1 MSLVMK
7 VAMVM
12 TMCPLWKPKPRI
24 GLRRERQRQR
34 ASPAKEAGRRMWRNT
49 RSSIPLPR
57 RSQFLAWTTKQQ
69 FFLYSST
76 RLKKLDFQSS
86 LSTQIIMPNTLFIF
100 NIYVVWF
107 GLCIFLPP
115 LLLFEIDMPIIDQL
129 IEAFHLFGWL
139 NKLNSDCFGAVLQ
152 NRIDKP
158 AILSYL
164 FLTCGIC
171 PGEKPPAFLV

>member
-1 MSLVMK
+1 MSIPYLFHVDLWIDPGLGPKMVPGDAVPSWVNSIPGREATSLVMK
-7 VAMVM
+7 MTMVM
-12 TMCPLWKPKPRI
+12 TMCPLRKPKPRI
-24 GLRRERQRQR
+24 GLRRERQRWRQRQR

-49 RSSIPLPR
+49 RSSIPLSR

-76 RLKKLDFQSS
+76 HLKKLDFQSS

-115 LLLFEIDMPIIDQL
+115 LLCL
-129 IEAFHLFGWL
+129 
-139 NKLNSDCFGAVLQ
+139 
-152 NRIDKP
+152 R
-158 AILSYL
+158 
-164 FLTCGIC
+164 LTCQS
-171 PGEKPPAFLV
+171 LTN